1 MADEISVN
9 AELRTE
15 SGSTAARRLRR
26 SGIIPAVLAS
36 TNGEAILLKLNAHDF
51 GRALIKHTM
60 QDVVAINFDG
70 KVVKAIMREVQRD
83 SLTGAIT
90 HVDFGELAQ
99 V

>member
-26 SGIIPAVLAS
+26 CGMIPAVLAS

-90 HVDFGELAQ
+90 HVDFGELA
-99 V
+99 

>member
-90 HVDFGELAQ
+90 HVDFGELA
-99 V
+99 